1 MRAVFSTERG
11 MIVMALLHVSFYSR
25 TLERETQMDVIL
37 PEAAKGLIGMNGAA
51 APQCPTLYLLHG
63 MSDDQTIWQR
73 RTSIERYAAPYGLA
87 VVMPSVDLGW
97 YTDMY
102 RGDPYFT
109 FITRELPAVCR
120 DLFPIMSHRRED
132 TFAAGLS
139 MGGYGALKCALTY
152 PDRYAGCI
160 SLSARCSVQ
169 NKLKLIENDP
179 GQIREWQAILGED
192 LTVQPENDLYAL
204 LSRIQKPAASPRFYV
219 ACGTEDFLYSESV
232 DMSAALRQTF
242 AQVEYEEWPGVHDW
256 VFWDAAIPRGLNSVL
271 PAEDKAE

>member
-1 MRAVFSTERG
+1 
-11 MIVMALLHVSFYSR
+11 MALLHVNFYSR

-37 PEAAKGLIGMNGAA
+37 PEAAKKLIGMEGVATR
-51 APQCPTLYLLHG
+51 QCKTLYLLHG

-73 RTSIERYAAPYGLA
+73 RTSIERYVAAYGLA
-87 VVMPSVDLGW
+87 VVMPTTDLGW

-102 RGDPYFT
+102 RGDKYFA

-120 DLFPIMSHRRED
+120 DLFPMMSPRRED
-132 TFAAGLS
+132 TYVAGLS

-152 PDRYAGCI
+152 PERYAGCI

-192 LTVQPENDLYAL
+192 LTVKPENDLYAL
-204 LSRIQKPAASPRFYV
+204 LARIQKPAASPRFYV

-232 DMSAALRQTF
+232 EMAAALQQTF
-242 AQVEYEEWPGVHDW
+242 DHVEYEEWPGVHDW
-256 VFWDAAIPRGLNSVL
+256 VFWDAAIPRGLISVL
-271 PAEDKAE
+271 PREEKAE